1 MEHGRK
7 RRIEAVVSGA
17 KGAIGRIRFLLGGK
31 DARLRDAGD
40 RLRKTVKEPDADAC
54 RRSRAECCRRVG

>member
-7 RRIEAVVSGA
+7 RRIEQIVSGA
-17 KGAIGRIRFLLGGK
+17 QRAIGRIRFLLGGK

-40 RLRKTVKEPDADAC
+40 RLRKAVKESDADAC
-54 RRSRAECCRRVG
+54 RRSRAEGCRRVG